1 MKTEELSKIFSD
13 RLYEICLL
21 KDISQSAL
29 IERLSGDFEKER
41 LLNCFNGRSLPN
53 DVLLVALSRMLN
65 TSVDSFFEGGDRVAD
80 KTMLVLINRDRKIK
94 QLEGVLGRT
103 IAYSSETYKKV
114 LKDSVKE
121 ALDKELISVSKAA
134 SILGT
139 DIDTIRKAL

>member
-65 TSVDSFFEGGDRVAD
+65 TSVDSFFERGDRVAD
-80 KTMLVLINRDRKIK
+80 KSMLVLINRDRKIK